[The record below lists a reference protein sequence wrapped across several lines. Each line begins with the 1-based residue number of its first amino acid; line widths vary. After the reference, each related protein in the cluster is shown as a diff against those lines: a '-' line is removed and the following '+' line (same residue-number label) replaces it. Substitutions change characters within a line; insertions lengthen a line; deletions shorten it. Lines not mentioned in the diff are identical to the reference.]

1 MEACSCVP
9 NCIIIITLIKGLC
22 VERHVKEACKL
33 IDKVTGRGVSNSD
46 CYSSLV
52 LALIRINKLD
62 EAEKLFRK
70 MLVSGAKPSA
80 IACSTMI
87 REICGEGRVL
97 DGFCLYNEIE
107 RMQYFSSIDTEI
119 YSILL
124 VGLCQQSHS
133 VEAAKLAGLL
143 RKRIHLEAPYDEII
157 MEANVLTT
165 L

>member
-1 MEACSCVP
+1 
-9 NCIIIITLIKGLC
+9 
-22 VERHVKEACKL
+22 
-33 IDKVTGRGVSNSD
+33 
-46 CYSSLV
+46 
-52 LALIRINKLD
+52 
-62 EAEKLFRK
+62 

-107 RMQYFSSIDTEI
+107 RMQYFSSIDTKI